1 MCLHVSNLTQGHKN
15 SIRHNTVAK
24 LQAIIS
30 GWSEQCR
37 VSLAK
42 SGKKQDLIDRMT
54 RAMNEW
60 RDNNQ
65 VDKWL
70 RAKAVL
76 DQVRETGQ

>member
-1 MCLHVSNLTQGHKN
+1 MSHIVQSQKN
-15 SIRHNTVAK
+15 NIRHNTVAK
-24 LQAIIS
+24 LQSIIS
-30 GWSEQCR
+30 GWTEQCR
-37 VSLAK
+37 ASIPK

-54 RAMNEW
+54 RTMHEW

-65 VDKWL
+65 TDKWL